1 MNLDPD
7 RLMAYKLNT
16 IELRE
21 IKKTIIS
28 NLNNRNHT

>member
-7 RLMAYKLNT
+7 RLMAYKLNI

>member
-7 RLMAYKLNT
+7 RLTAYKLNT
-16 IELRE
+16 IEFRE
-21 IKKTIIS
+21 IKETIIS